1 MQRFLSFSDS
11 PVKEKVEIPEKYR
24 AYLEECSDK
33 ARKKQMRAWQ
43 ELRGEQIVYRVK

>member
-24 AYLEECSDK
+24 AYLEECWDD
-33 ARKKQMRAWQ
+33 ARKKHMRAWQ
-43 ELRGEQIVYRVK
+43 ELGNKVIMFHER